1 MGEALLVALTAVVGI
16 LLGAVSVYFLLKRRH
31 PLGPPAGTANDSDWY
46 RGLNDGHRLPPRS
59 ALASQLL
66 GFARMAVKG
75 KGVVYLKPGEKGW
88 IVSVVSPGLRT
99 HESTP
104 GRDGL
109 PELAYD
115 GEKKLT
121 AEGIQSQALGYL
133 KDEEG
138 KVNVAVIPSFHRG
151 SVRGLLVAHR
161 LESGYTT
168 AETDMLARCDTLLR
182 NTGLLV
188 ERVEDVTRDR
198 DTGERLA
205 KGLELLST
213 ERNPEE
219 LVGLALDVLFDLLPA
234 LYGFAVIQSLRY
246 DCSLLVT
253 KKFGVPSTFNEL
265 QEHSWSHW
273 VMTRGREP
281 LYLDGDTARDSAMP
295 LLYVEEPF
303 PVENVAF
310 LDPLKSGDE
319 IMGIVGLVGRGD
331 LPFPE
336 EERRAAARFI
346 GQVSALLDLAL
357 LHRQNEELAVTDGLT
372 GLYNRRFFE
381 DQLAKELSR
390 SQREESPLGLLIFD
404 LDHFKRINDTH
415 GHPAG
420 DVALRDVTRI
430 IGENLREMDLLC
442 RYGGEEFV
450 AILPGCVPGEAE
462 RTAERVRLSVEA
474 FYGSQKNP
482 PFKLTI
488 SAGVAT
494 FPRPFKDAGR
504 LVKAADEAL
513 YEAKQSGRNRV
524 CVARV

>member
-1 MGEALLVALTAVVGI
+1 MDEALLVALTAVVGI
-16 LLGAVSVYFLLKRRH
+16 LLGAAGVYFLLKRRH
-31 PLGPPAGTANDSDWY
+31 PLGPPTGTANDSDWY

-59 ALASQLL
+59 ALAIQLM
-66 GFARMAVKG
+66 GFARMALKAR
-75 KGVVYLKPGEKGW
+75 GVVYLKPGDNGW
-88 IVSVVSPGLRT
+88 IVSVASPGLKTR
-99 HESTP
+99 EITP

-109 PELAYD
+109 LELAYS

-121 AEGIQSQALGYL
+121 AEGIQPQSLGYL
-133 KDEEG
+133 KDEDG
-138 KVNVAVIPSFHRG
+138 KVNVAVVPSFHRG
-151 SVRGLLVAHR
+151 SVRGLLAAHR
-161 LESGYTT
+161 SEGAFGT
-168 AETDMLARCDTLLR
+168 EDTDLLSRCDILLR
-182 NTGLLV
+182 NTGLLI
-188 ERVEDVTRDR
+188 ERVEDISRER

-205 KGLELLST
+205 RGLELLST

-246 DCSLLVT
+246 DCSTLIT
-253 KKFGVPSTFNEL
+253 KKFGVPGTFNEL

-281 LYLDGDTARDSAMP
+281 LYLDGNTARDSAMS

-303 PVENVAF
+303 PLSNVAF
-310 LDPLKSGDE
+310 LHPLQSGDE
-319 IMGIVGLVGRGD
+319 IMGVIGLVGRGD

-336 EERRAAARFI
+336 EKRKAAGRFI
-346 GQVSALLDLAL
+346 GQASALLDLAL
-357 LHRQNEELAVTDGLT
+357 LHKQNEELAVTDGLT

-381 DQLAKELSR
+381 DHLPKELNR

-430 IGENLREMDLLC
+430 IGENLRGMDLLC

-450 AILPGCVPGEAE
+450 AILPGCLPEE
-462 RTAERVRLSVEA
+462 TEQTAERVRRSVEA
-474 FYGSQKNP
+474 HYRDRASS

-488 SAGVAT
+488 SVGAAT
-494 FPRPFKDAGR
+494 FPRPFKDAER